1 MESTQRKLPPNP
13 REKTNFLSVCLFAWT
28 IPLFKK
34 GYRKVLQLDDI
45 FQPLKDDRSELLGDR
60 LEVNWKKQ
68 QAKSKRPSL
77 IKALI
82 ATLWREY
89 ALLSFV
95 CTFNDIVLRLGQP
108 LLLGQLLLYFRKDS
122 TMTYEDALMYAC
134 GIVILNALNT
144 ILVNQF
150 VMIAFHNGMKV
161 RVAVC
166 SLIYRKALRLS
177 QTALGETAPGKVV
190 NLLSNDVNRFD
201 WVTVFLNSMWTAP
214 LLTLIVGAL
223 LWAEIGYAGM
233 IGIVIVFIVVPIQSY
248 TGKLSSIY
256 RLQTA
261 LRTDERVRFMDEV
274 ISGVQVIKMYAWE
287 KPFTKLINYARQM
300 ELKIVRKSS
309 YVRALYM
316 TFMLF
321 TTRMAI
327 FCTMLAITVLYG
339 SHEITAAK
347 VFVISSYF
355 GIIAHT
361 MSQMFV
367 RGVAEIAEV
376 LVALKRLQNFLELDE
391 KKTQSICAEK
401 NGRNGH
407 VGEKVEFEK
416 IFEVEADHVAPNNVS
431 VSIKNGTASWTMPAV
446 ANPLQKG
453 TSKLH
458 KVAPQ
463 ASDLAPWKPPTLT
476 NINVDFPEGKLIGII
491 GQVGAGKSSFLQALL
506 RELPLETGS
515 ISINGSISYAS
526 QEPWVF
532 AGSVRQNILFG
543 QDYDRDRYDAV
554 IKTCALVKD
563 FEQFENGDRTIVGDR
578 GASLSGGQKARL
590 NLARSCYRKADIYLM
605 DDPLSAVDAH
615 VGTHIFNKC
624 IGPKGR
630 LARLNATRIL
640 VTHQVHFLKE
650 ADWLVILKDGQ
661 IEVQGT
667 PADLAKSG
675 VDFAKLVGT
684 NETDI
689 EENPDKF
696 GRQMSRKS
704 STRSASSSSLN
715 GSTDGS
721 EIDEEEDEGQTQG
734 FELEAS
740 SKGKVHGSIAG
751 NYFKAGAHWSI
762 LFLLGISFLIVQFLA
777 SAADYW
783 VAIWTR
789 QEEMRVYQREHN
801 STQSNEFDVSD
812 NTVTTPPDTADLSY
826 TLTTEICIYVHGAI
840 MAALFLFAIT
850 RSISFYSICVRASQ
864 NLHNAMFNGLIS
876 TTMRFFDTNPS
887 GRILNRFSK
896 DIGATDEFLPKAM
909 LDATQV
915 ILAMFGSIIVAATVN
930 IYFLVPV
937 FVMGFVFIFIRKIY
951 LKTSKNIK
959 RLEGIAKSPV
969 FTHLAATLSGLS
981 TVRAYNAEQILKQEF
996 DNHQNTHSACWY
1008 MFAATSSA
1016 FGLSLD
1022 FMCLIFISCIIFY
1035 YMLYDT
1041 NISGAE
1047 IGLAITQAMSLTGM
1061 MQWGIRQ
1068 SAEIS
1073 NQLMSVERVLE
1084 YRDLEPEKQPKKPRQ
1099 IADDFPSRGY
1109 IEFRNVFYRYFAEA
1123 EPVLRGLSFVINP
1136 REKIGIVGRTGAGK
1150 SSLIGA
1156 IFRLACIEGE
1166 VLIDDVDTSTLL
1178 LKDLRK
1184 RVAIIPQDPV
1194 LFSGTL
1200 RRNLDPFEEYPDD
1213 DIWSALEKVEL
1224 KDVASGPLG
1233 LHSAV
1238 MAHGSNYSVGQ
1249 RQLLCLARAILRKN
1263 RILVLDEATANVDPQ
1278 TDLLIQQTIREKFA
1292 ECTVLTVAH
1301 RLHTIIDS
1309 DRVLVMDTGYA
1320 AEFDEPHKLLQN
1332 QTGIFYGMVKAL
1344 GPQEFNRLSKVAR
1357 EKFYQVRSTDIEE
1370 IRL

>member
-1 MESTQRKLPPNP
+1 MEVLPA
-13 REKTNFLSVCLFAWT
+13 RTECA
-28 IPLFKK
+28 
-34 GYRKVLQLDDI
+34 R
-45 FQPLKDDRSELLGDR
+45 
-60 LEVNWKKQ
+60 NWKKQ
-68 QAKSKRPSL
+68 FAKSTRPSL
-77 IKALI
+77 IRAIL
-82 ATLWREY
+82 ATLWKEY

-95 CTFNDIVLRLGQP
+95 CGFNDIFLRLGQP
-108 LLLGQLLLYFRKDS
+108 LLLGKLLLYFREDS
-122 TMTYEDALMYAC
+122 TMKYEDALLYAI
-134 GIVILNALNT
+134 GIIILNAFST
-144 ILVNQF
+144 IMANQF
-150 VMIAFHNGMKV
+150 FIIGLHNGMKV

-177 QTALGETAPGKVV
+177 QTALGGTAPGKVV

-201 WVTVFLNSMWTAP
+201 WVTMFLNSMWTAP
-214 LLTLIVGAL
+214 LLTLIVGIL
-223 LWAEIGYAGM
+223 LWIEIGIAGI

-261 LRTDERVRFMDEV
+261 LRTDERVRFMDEI
-274 ISGVQVIKMYAWE
+274 ISGVQVIKIYAWE
-287 KPFTKLINYARQM
+287 IPFSKLIMYARKM
-300 ELKIVRKSS
+300 ELKIIRKSS
-309 YVRALYM
+309 YVRGLYM

-327 FCTMLAITVLYG
+327 FCTMLSISLIQG
-339 SHEITAAK
+339 SDKITASK
-347 VFVISSYF
+347 IFVISSYYA
-355 GIIAHT
+355 IIAQT

-391 KKTQSICAEK
+391 KKTESICAGENGHNGLNGDK
-401 NGRNGH
+401 NG
-407 VGEKVEFEK
+407 VDK
-416 IFEVEADHVAPNNVS
+416 IIEADHVAPKNVS
-431 VSIKNGTASWTMPAV
+431 VSIRNGTARWTMPAV
-446 ANPLQKG
+446 KNPLQIG
-453 TSKLH
+453 TSKH
-458 KVAPQ
+458 EKDAPQ
-463 ASDLAPWKPPTLT
+463 EDESSAWKKPTLS
-476 NINVDFPEGKLIGII
+476 NINVDFPKGKLIGVI
-491 GQVGAGKSSFLQALL
+491 GSVGAGKSSFLQALL

-515 ISINGSISYAS
+515 LSINGSISYAS

-543 QDYDRDRYDAV
+543 EDYDRDRYDAV

-563 FEQFENGDRTIVGDR
+563 FEQLENGDRTIVGDR

-590 NLARSCYRKADIYLM
+590 NLARSCYRKANIYLM

-624 IGPKGR
+624 IGPKSR
-630 LARLNATRIL
+630 LSKLNATRIL

-650 ADWLVILKDGQ
+650 ADWLVVLKDGR

-667 PADLAKSG
+667 PADLANSG

-684 NETDI
+684 NEIDN
-689 EENPDKF
+689 EEGPEKF
-696 GRQMSRKS
+696 KRQMSRQT
-704 STRSASSSSLN
+704 STRSASSISLN
-715 GSTDGS
+715 SSADGF
-721 EIDEEEDEGQTQG
+721 EFDDEEDEGKTKG
-734 FELEAS
+734 VEMEDS
-740 SKGKVHGSIAG
+740 SKGKVKGSIAY
-751 NYFKAGAHWSI
+751 NYFRAGSHWSI
-762 LFLLGISFLIVQFLA
+762 LFVLGVLFLVVQLLA

-783 VAIWTR
+783 VSIWTK
-789 QEEMRVYQREHN
+789 QEEMRVYSRDHN
-801 STQSNEFDVSD
+801 TEEPSQAH
-812 NTVTTPPDTADLSY
+812 PTA
-826 TLTTEICIYVHGAI
+826 TLGTDFCISVHGAI
-840 MAALFLFAIT
+840 MAFLFIVAII
-850 RSISFYSICVRASQ
+850 RSIGFFNICIRASQ
-864 NLHNAMFNGLIS
+864 RLHNSMFSGLIS
-876 TTMRFFDTNPS
+876 TSMRFFDTNPS

-896 DIGATDEFLPKAM
+896 DIGATDELLPKAT

-915 ILAMFGSIIVAATVN
+915 LLSMTGSIIVAGTVN
-930 IYFLVPV
+930 PYFLIPV
-937 FVMGFVFIFIRKIY
+937 VVIGFIFIFIRKVY

-959 RLEGIAKSPV
+959 RLEGVAKSPV
-969 FTHLAATLSGLS
+969 FTHLTATLTGLS
-981 TVRAYNAEQILKQEF
+981 TVRAYNAERILKIEF
-996 DNHQNTHSACWY
+996 DYHQDTHSACWY
-1008 MFAATSSA
+1008 MFISTSSA
-1016 FGLSLD
+1016 FGFSLD
-1022 FMCLIFISCIIFY
+1022 LMCLIFIACIILY
-1035 YMLYDT
+1035 YMVIDT
-1041 NISGAE
+1041 SVSGE
-1047 IGLAITQAMSLTGM
+1047 KVGLAVTQAMSLTGM
-1061 MQWGIRQ
+1061 LQWGIRQ

-1084 YRDLEPEKQPKKPRQ
+1084 YRDLEPEKQPKKSYQ
-1099 IADDFPSRGY
+1099 VSDDWPSRGC
-1109 IEFRNVFYRYFAEA
+1109 IEFRNVVYRYFAEA
-1123 EPVLRGLSFVINP
+1123 EPVLRGLSFVIKP

-1156 IFRLACIEGE
+1156 IFRLAQIEGE
-1166 VLIDDVDTSTLL
+1166 VIIDDIDTATLQ

-1224 KDVASGPLG
+1224 KDIASGPLG

-1309 DRVLVMDTGYA
+1309 DRVLVMDTGRA
-1320 AEFDEPHKLLQN
+1320 AEFDEPHNLLQN

-1344 GPQEFNRLSKVAR
+1344 GPQEFNRLSQMAR
-1357 EKFYQVRSTDIEE
+1357 EKFNTVRDADFDDEADFEE
-1370 IRL
+1370 SRL